1 MLGSQESQT
10 DSVESLERHIIAV
23 SMGRVRLG
31 LNPEQLEKYIEEQYS
46 LLLKMRGENE
56 TQ

>member
-1 MLGSQESQT
+1 MRGSKESQP

-31 LNPEQLEKYIEEQYS
+31 LNPDQLEKYIAEQYS

>member
-1 MLGSQESQT
+1 MRVNQVSHH

-31 LNPEQLEKYIEEQYS
+31 LTPDQLEKYIEEQYN

-56 TQ
+56 TL

>member
-1 MLGSQESQT
+1 MRGDHESQT

-31 LNPEQLEKYIEEQYS
+31 LNPDQLEKYIEDHYS